1 MFYKNEV
8 CIILFIIFCLIN
20 FYKCDSS
27 EKSDLQIKYDACYK
41 LIQKKATQEQDHFRE
56 LLEEL
61 SQEEINN
68 IFQYALFECYQN
80 IDYYVSEELDEK
92 NINDID
98 IYQDNYQELAN
109 FEKWELLLRKKDEN
123 SIQKALIE
131 IQQAYRDIQSGAI
144 KVNRYQKKP
153 QNQRQKRPNSNDD
166 YYNYNRDDDNER
178 FNFPSDMDNDFKLF
192 GVNFSTMPSLF
203 KNIIGFSLIILVF
216 ACIIGGLKW
225 IQSIRGDRDKT
236 KKKKNKKEKKEKKK

>member
-1 MFYKNEV
+1 MFYKYGICEV
-8 CIILFIIFCLIN
+8 LFTLFFLIK
-20 FYKCDSS
+20 FFKCDSS

-41 LIQKKATQEQDHFRE
+41 LIQKKATQEQEHFRE
-56 LLEEL
+56 LLQEL

-92 NINDID
+92 DFNDID
-98 IYQDNYQELAN
+98 VYQDNYQELAN

-123 SIQKALIE
+123 DIQRALID

-153 QNQRQKRPNSNDD
+153 QSQKQKRPSSDD
-166 YYNYNRDDDNER
+166 YYNYKRDDDNER
-178 FNFPSDMDNDFKLF
+178 FNLPSDMDNDFKLF
-192 GVNFSTMPSLF
+192 GVNFSSMPPLF

-216 ACIIGGLKW
+216 LCIIGGLKW
-225 IQSIRGDRDKT
+225 IQRIRGEKDKN

>member
-1 MFYKNEV
+1 MFYKYGI
-8 CIILFIIFCLIN
+8 CKTLLILFFLIN
-20 FYKCDSS
+20 IFKCDFS

-41 LIQKKATQEQDHFRE
+41 LIQKKATQEQDHFRALSQE
-56 LLEEL
+56 LR
-61 SQEEINN
+61 QEEINN

-98 IYQDNYQELAN
+98 VYQDNYQELAN
-109 FEKWELLLRKKDEN
+109 FEKWESLLRKKDEN
-123 SIQKALIE
+123 EIQKALIE

-153 QNQRQKRPNSNDD
+153 QSQKQKKSNSDD
-166 YYNYNRDDDNER
+166 YYNNNRDDDNER
-178 FNFPSDMDNDFKLF
+178 FNFPSDMDNDFKIF
-192 GVNFSTMPSLF
+192 GVNFSTMPPLF

-216 ACIIGGLKW
+216 VCIIIGLKW
-225 IQSIRGDRDKT
+225 IQSIRGERDKT
-236 KKKKNKKEKKEKKK
+236 KKKKSKKEKKEKKK